1 MASSGYPLLKYLAA
15 AWKGCQQL
23 LFSPQV
29 EPARTYCIN
38 TQQARF
44 ILASAGTN
52 QGAGD
57 REANVARKCCT
68 MALQT
73 LSWRHRW
80 WMAPLS
86 GDGAWPAQLAWG
98 LACCIPRQAGRTL
111 PASKKPCKPLLP
123 VTCSSKAASPCKG
136 KSNSPINVHAALLHG
151 DANWS
156 PTQAGLSTSVNA
168 SRTTKPSS

>member
-1 MASSGYPLLKYLAA
+1 MASSGYPFLEYLAA
-15 AWKGCQQL
+15 AWEGCQQP

-29 EPARTYCIN
+29 EPARTYCRN

-44 ILASAGTN
+44 IPASAGTN

-57 REANVARKCCT
+57 READVARKRCT
-68 MALQT
+68 TPLQT
-73 LSWRHRW
+73 LSWRHWW

-86 GDGAWPAQLAWG
+86 GDGARPAQLARG
-98 LACCIPRQAGRTL
+98 LACCVPRQAGGTL
-111 PASKKPCKPLLP
+111 PASKKPCKPLSP

-136 KSNSPINVHAALLHG
+136 KSNSPVKIRAALLHG

-156 PTQAGLSTSVNA
+156 PTQVGLSTPVCA
-168 SRTTKPSS
+168 SRATIPSS